1 MKIQELQ
8 TLFAYNTW
16 ANNRILN
23 ACLQVTPEQ
32 LIAPAN
38 LSYGGLRGTLVHTL
52 DAEHGWRMRCQHN
65 QASEDLVESNFPN
78 FETLQKYWAEEEAAW
93 QGYLAGL
100 TDEDLTTVIRY
111 TVDNDEVRQRVIWHC
126 LVHVVN
132 HGTQHRSESAI
143 LLTNY
148 GASPGDLDFT
158 VFLLENGYSTSTS
171 GH

>member
-23 ACLQVTPEQ
+23 ACLKVTPEQ
-32 LIAPAN
+32 LIAPAQ
-38 LSYGGLRGTLVHTL
+38 LSHTSLRGTLVHTL
-52 DAEHGWRMRCQHN
+52 DSEHGWRMRCQHN
-65 QASEDLVESNFPN
+65 EASEDLEEANFPN
-78 FETLQKYWAEEEAAW
+78 FESLQKYWAEEEAAW
-93 QGYLAGL
+93 QDYLAKL

-111 TVDNDEVRQRVIWHC
+111 TVDNDEVRQRVIWHS
-126 LVHVVN
+126 LVHVIN

-148 GASPGDLDFT
+148 GASPGDLDLT